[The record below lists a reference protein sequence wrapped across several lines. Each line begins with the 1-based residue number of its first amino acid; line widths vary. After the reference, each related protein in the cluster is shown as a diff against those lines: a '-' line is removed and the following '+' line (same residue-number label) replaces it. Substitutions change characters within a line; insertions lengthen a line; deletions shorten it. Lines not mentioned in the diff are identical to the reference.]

1 MKKSKIIAA
10 GLALSMMLAVAACS
24 SKEATETTAEAT
36 TSEETTT
43 EETTTEETT
52 VEETTTEE
60 ETEATSEDAEE
71 TNAYGL
77 PVVKA
82 DDFNDETIKN
92 LITENE
98 TSGQYL
104 LMPMSYEDID
114 VEGYEEGIAAVDM
127 SNYSD
132 TILMLKF
139 DTVDNAKTFIQEF
152 VDDAG
157 VDIEYS
163 EGADGEILFTAT
175 VTGDVQSTM
184 DGSINADGLMTLTEK
199 VSETVGDTE
208 AVAVSE

>member
-199 VSETVGDTE
+199 VSETAGDTE